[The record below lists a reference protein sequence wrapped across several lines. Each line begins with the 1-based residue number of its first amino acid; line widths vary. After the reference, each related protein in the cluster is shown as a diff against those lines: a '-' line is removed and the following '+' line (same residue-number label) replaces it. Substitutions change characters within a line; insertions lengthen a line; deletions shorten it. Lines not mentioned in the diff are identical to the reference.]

1 MLNDAGTIVGYMIG
15 ELKDVGD
22 GRYVY
27 FLSYFYIIKK
37 YRGSGLGSKMM
48 LNMISYIK
56 SINVKFIMLIS
67 SIFSDAFRLY
77 GKLGFVPDPIIK
89 INNSSYTVLIYYV

>member
-1 MLNDAGTIVGYMIG
+1 
-15 ELKDVGD
+15 
-22 GRYVY
+22 
-27 FLSYFYIIKK
+27 
-37 YRGSGLGSKMM
+37 M

-56 SINVKFIMLIS
+56 SINVKLIMLIT

-89 INNSSYTVLIYYV
+89 INNSGIFVLDNKAFM